1 MSGKYINPFTDFGFK
16 KIFGEEANKDILRDF
31 LNELLRDEQGDI
43 KSINFKKNEHI
54 GNLTLD
60 RKAIFDIYC
69 ENERGEKFIVE
80 MQKAKHNF
88 FKDRSVFYSTFP
100 IREQAKRGDWNYEL
114 NAVYTIAILDF
125 VFDEDK
131 DNNDKF
137 LYKVKLS
144 DIETQKVFYDKLT
157 FIYIEMP
164 KFRKSLA
171 ECKNHFERWLY
182 ILRNLEKFDRY
193 PIELQEKIFEK
204 LFGVAEVANL
214 TPEQLDEYDE
224 SLKVYRDL
232 KGCLDTAFD
241 DGFNEAIKEL
251 TPQLEQERQRV
262 EDEKQRAE
270 EEKQRAEEAISQI
283 KQQKQVMH
291 NALQSL
297 IDSGMN
303 ETDARKIL
311 NI

>member
-251 TPQLEQERQRV
+251 TPQLEQERQR
-262 EDEKQRAE
+262 AE
-270 EEKQRAEEAISQI
+270 AAISQI

-291 NALQSL
+291 NALRSL

-311 NI
+311 KI

>member
-31 LNELLRDEQGDI
+31 LNELLREEQGDI

-251 TPQLEQERQRV
+251 TPQLEQERQR
-262 EDEKQRAE
+262 AE
-270 EEKQRAEEAISQI
+270 EEKQRAEAAISQI

>member
-100 IREQAKRGDWNYEL
+100 ICEQAKRGDWNYEL

-251 TPQLEQERQRV
+251 TPQLEQERQR
-262 EDEKQRAE
+262 AE
-270 EEKQRAEEAISQI
+270 AAITQI
-283 KQQKQVMH
+283 KKQKQVMH